1 MHRSILLLVSTLL
14 PVIISAQQLQDGAIV
29 PFQSD
34 LPSCASQCGP
44 LSDVQGACTPPA
56 KSTTDSSCFC
66 SDSRLTPFLQGTS
79 GVSSVCGA
87 ASCTSSTDLQT
98 IESWYESY
106 CNVKSTTGTTTSSS
120 SSSTGT
126 SSSSNSSSNS
136 GSGKPVTWFSSHW
149 KWVVM
154 LIVLVLGITAAWV
167 LAAFFRRRYLRK
179 REREIEMR
187 PPVALGPHQV
197 QGMTGGYKYGDGI
210 VNAAD
215 GGHHKDAAR
224 STVTATPADATRGK
238 RESNLQKKSRK

>member
-1 MHRSILLLVSTLL
+1 MHRSILLFVSTLL
-14 PVIISAQQLQDGAIV
+14 PAIISAQQLEDGAIV
-29 PFQSD
+29 PFRSS

-44 LSDVQGACTPPA
+44 LSDVQGKCVLGA
-56 KSTTDSSCFC
+56 SSSYNSCFC

-98 IESWYESY
+98 IESWYEGY
-106 CNVKSTTGTTTSSS
+106 CNEKTAATTTTSSS
-120 SSSTGT
+120 GSSTAT
-126 SSSSNSSSNS
+126 SSSNSSSSSSS
-136 GSGKPVTWFSSHW
+136 GSPPTWFSTHW

-154 LIVLVLGITAAWV
+154 LIVLVVGITGSW
-167 LAAFFRRRYLRK
+167 LTAAFFRRRYLRK

-197 QGMTGGYKYGDGI
+197 QGMTAGYKYGDGI
-210 VNAAD
+210 VNNAN

-238 RESNLQKKSRK
+238 RESNLQKKSRR